1 MSEKP
6 PSTITPIAKPAG
18 VPYPHFMSN
27 LKRLA
32 ALEAFLSNAISEGDA
47 DADVET
53 AKTFAA
59 SASSDAK
66 KQLASQLD
74 TLLAADSISLEEI
87 GIASNRWFSEESEA
101 RDWLSGLRAV
111 FGAGADDGETHDAV
125 VVKDSNGA
133 VLQEGDSVIV
143 IKDLKVK
150 GGSSDLKR
158 GTVVRKIHLIDDPEV
173 IECRVDGSTLVLK
186 TCFLKKA

>member
-1 MSEKP
+1 MS
-6 PSTITPIAKPAG
+6 T
-18 VPYPHFMSN
+18 
-27 LKRLA
+27 LKKFP
-32 ALEAFLSNAISEGDA
+32 ALESFFSNTLSEGDQEQDPA
-47 DADVET
+47 LTRAYAE
-53 AKTFAA
+53 K
-59 SASSDAK
+59 SAPSVLNQVKA
-66 KQLASQLD
+66 QLD
-74 TLLAADSISLEEI
+74 VLLGSGSLGLEEI
-87 GIASNRWFSEESEA
+87 GIASNRWFGEESEA
-101 RDWLSGLRAV
+101 REWLQGLRAV
-111 FGAGADDGETHDAV
+111 FAEFESGTTTGDAL

-133 VLQEGDSVIV
+133 VLVEGDSVIV